1 MSGCNTLENLK
12 NTAVSTKGT
21 ATNDN
26 YSDYQTAVNTLQ
38 EAVNNCMDT
47 GVVQQ
52 VGAAGQGILADQ
64 KTLKQL
70 KEDLDIA
77 RTRHEALM
85 SGEKKVSDYQGVS
98 GRLGFYKPLRESS
111 VPVLIS
117 VGLFLIFA
125 AVYAFSIMTRGP
137 QALNT
142 SAVAGAGFFADFD
155 KQSFLYGVGVVGI
168 VVGTLAY
175 FGVYGKRLQ

>member
-1 MSGCNTLENLK
+1 M
-12 NTAVSTKGT
+12 
-21 ATNDN
+21 DN
-26 YSDYQTAVNTLQ
+26 GPLQEIGTLQ
-38 EAVNNCMDT
+38 QD
-47 GVVQQ
+47 
-52 VGAAGQGILADQ
+52 ILA
-64 KTLKQL
+64 KQSKL
-70 KEDLDIA
+70 KEKKEELDIA

-98 GRLGFYKPLRESS
+98 GQLGFYKPLRETS

-117 VGLFLIFA
+117 IGLFLIFA
-125 AVYAFSIMTRGP
+125 AVYAFSILTRGP

-142 SAVAGAGFFADFD
+142 SAAAGVGFFADFD
-155 KQSFLYGVGVVGI
+155 KRSFLYGVGVVGI